1 MNKPFKK
8 YFLICFLYFLMG
20 SMSYAVS
27 DNVIVSGKVLI
38 ILAHPNV
45 ESFNHAVSKTVSG
58 RLSNKGY
65 EVKTRDLYQL
75 GFDPVLSLEELKN
88 YENGDFQHA
97 QDILAEQEAILW
109 ADHLVLVFPTWWWSP
124 PAILKGFLDRVFT
137 PNFAFAFD
145 ENGIPK
151 VSPLNGKKVSII
163 QTTGAGEEFVKSEQ
177 MDEAVKKL
185 FSTGI
190 FGFCGME
197 VVHHEFLM
205 GVSGKSYEELK
216 QVLQE
221 VDMMVDTWFE

>member
-1 MNKPFKK
+1 
-8 YFLICFLYFLMG
+8 MG
-20 SMSYAVS
+20 LLSHSVS
-27 DNVIVSGKVLI
+27 ASKEESGKVLI

-45 ESFNHAVSKTVSG
+45 ESFNHAVSKTVAG

-75 GFDPVLSLEELKN
+75 GFDPVLTLEELKN
-88 YENGDFQHA
+88 YENANFKHA

-124 PAILKGFLDRVFT
+124 PAILKGYLDRVFT
-137 PNFAFAFD
+137 PNFAFAVD
-145 ENGIPK
+145 DNGTPK
-151 VSPLNGKKVSII
+151 VSPLHGKTVSII
-163 QTTGAGEEFVKSEQ
+163 QTTGADEEFVKSEQ

-205 GVSGKSYEELK
+205 GVPGKSYEELK

-221 VDMMVDTWFE
+221 VHMMVDTWF

>member
-1 MNKPFKK
+1 MNQKLKK
-8 YFLICFLYFLMG
+8 SILFCFLCFLMA
-20 SMSYAVS
+20 SSSKANTLS
-27 DNVIVSGKVLI
+27 SAESGKVLI
-38 ILAHPNV
+38 ILAHPNLA
-45 ESFNHAVSKTVSG
+45 SFNHAIGKTVAD
-58 RLSNKGY
+58 RLSKNGH

-75 GFDPVLSLEELKN
+75 GFDPVLTLEELKN
-88 YENGDFQHA
+88 YENNDFQHA

-109 ADHLVLVFPTWWWSP
+109 ADHLVLVYPTWWWSP
-124 PAILKGFLDRVFT
+124 PAILKGYLDRVFT
-137 PNFAFAFD
+137 PNFAFVFD

-163 QTTGAGEEFVKSEQ
+163 QTTGAEEEFVKSEE

-197 VVHHEFLM
+197 VVHHEFLT

-221 VDMMVDTWFE
+221 VDMMVDTWF